1 MPYCKL
7 NLNLMSFFSLTSLQL
22 LMFLISLVK
31 TNLSAWSKWPI
42 SEGKMGI
49 FHGVK
54 KKGDL
59 FFLQDICFSIFI
71 DQEIFSYIEKELKTI
86 FRIIEGFFK

>member
-1 MPYCKL
+1 
-7 NLNLMSFFSLTSLQL
+7 
-22 LMFLISLVK
+22 
-31 TNLSAWSKWPI
+31 
-42 SEGKMGI
+42 MGI

>member
-1 MPYCKL
+1 M
-7 NLNLMSFFSLTSLQL
+7 
-22 LMFLISLVK
+22 VK
-31 TNLSAWSKWPI
+31 MTNFWGKNGHLSWRQ
-42 SEGKMGI
+42 
-49 FHGVK
+49 

-59 FFLQDICFSIFI
+59 FFLQDICFFIFI